1 MPLDPGSRQMGWES
15 EWWKGFE
22 IRRTDLGA
30 NGSSLRSQ
38 YPGGLR
44 QEDADFMTS
53 LDYLV
58 GSKLS

>member
-1 MPLDPGSRQMGWES
+1 MGWES